1 MGFDEAAF
9 NKDIKDLHLIY
20 DYDAKNVE
28 TGEPE
33 KWKYE
38 MWFYSK
44 VCSLVDEELV
54 LSFSDLRIDAH
65 SVRYTR
71 RPHGRTQELSD
82 C

>member
-9 NKDIKDLHLIY
+9 NNDIKDLHLIY

-44 VCSLVDEELV
+44 VSAAPIRLLP
-54 LSFSDLRIDAH
+54 RA
-65 SVRYTR
+65 
-71 RPHGRTQELSD
+71 
-82 C
+82 